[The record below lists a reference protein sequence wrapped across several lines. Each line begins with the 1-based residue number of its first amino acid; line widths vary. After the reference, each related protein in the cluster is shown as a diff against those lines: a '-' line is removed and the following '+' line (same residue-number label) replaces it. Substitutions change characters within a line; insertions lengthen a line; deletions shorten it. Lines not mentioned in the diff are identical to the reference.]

1 MAQTEAEMWAG
12 MAKSDEAG
20 QLVYSGPAQD
30 PREAITREMYDR
42 GWDDLGFLGVG
53 SGFYQGSAIG
63 LALLIQCADVKARDI
78 SKAEMLQWRRNGR
91 GWQMVE
97 PVKGELAYHLM
108 TKPNHTAMTWPEF
121 WRMVVLHYEVAQNAY
136 IYTPRDGDGAIE
148 EHIPIMPGRA
158 RMRVSD
164 RGNIFYEIVAAT
176 EYDRAVLGDSYLI
189 VPEREMIHLRGRL
202 LDGVNGLSNV
212 LLGSPNLDLLSAI
225 GRYQTKLFGNDGKQ
239 PLVFETKEGFANT
252 DMGEAAFRRLKDQ
265 LREAARRASGTGE
278 AILLEAGLTAKPIA
292 VNAVDAQSKDSFTQ
306 AVMRICGL
314 MDVPPHR
321 IYALESVAYNNM
333 SAMNRQY
340 VNDCLMPL
348 AFNFETKLRN
358 HSLPE
363 SDWPRY
369 SLQFDRAAL
378 MSNDPDTLDKLIK
391 TGMGTGLMSFDEGR
405 EVMPF
410 RLNPLKKNGGYR
422 TVPVNMSLV
431 DENGEVVHA
440 GTGQHPTNPGAG
452 ESESPDNNAGKAGP
466 RLVHSAG
473 GA

>member
-1 MAQTEAEMWAG
+1 MPQTEAEMWAG
-12 MAKSDEAG
+12 LAKSEEAG

-30 PREAITREMYDR
+30 QRETIAREMYDR

-53 SGFYQGSAIG
+53 SGFYQGSATG

-121 WRMVVLHYEVAQNAY
+121 WRMVVLHHEVAQNAY
-136 IYTPRDGDGAIE
+136 IYTPRDREDTIE
-148 EHIPIMPGRA
+148 EYITIMPGRA

-176 EYDRAVLGDSYLI
+176 EYDRAVLGDTYLI
-189 VPEREMIHLRGRL
+189 VPEHEMIHLRGRL

-212 LLGSPNLDLLSAI
+212 VLGSPNLDLLSAI
-225 GRYQTKLFGNDGKQ
+225 GRFQTKLFGNDGKQ
-239 PLVFETKEGFANT
+239 PLVFETKEGFPNS

-278 AILLEAGLTAKPIA
+278 AILLEAGLTAKAIA
-292 VNAVDAQSKDSFTQ
+292 INAVDAQSKDSFTQ

-333 SAMNRQY
+333 ASMNRQY

-348 AFNFETKLRN
+348 AFNFETKFRN
-358 HSLPE
+358 HSLPQD
-363 SDWPRY
+363 DWPRY
-369 SLQFDRAAL
+369 SLQFDRSAL
-378 MSNDPDTLDKLIK
+378 MSNDPDTIEKLVK
-391 TGMGTGLMSFDEGR
+391 TGMSTGIMEIDEAR
-405 EVMPF
+405 EIMPF
-410 RLNPLKKNGGYR
+410 RLNPLGQGGQVR
-422 TVPVNMSLV
+422 TVPVTMALV
-431 DENGEVVHA
+431 DRA
-440 GTGQHPTNPGAG
+440 GNVIQAATGQNATQPGAG
-452 ESESPDNNAGKAGP
+452 EDESPDNNAGKAGP

-473 GA
+473 AA

>member
-1 MAQTEAEMWAG
+1 MAMTEAEMWAG
-12 MAKSDEAG
+12 LAKSDEAG

-53 SGFYQGSAIG
+53 RGYYQGSAIG

-91 GWQMVE
+91 GWQMIE
-97 PVKGELAYHLM
+97 PRKGELAYHLM
-108 TKPNHTAMTWPEF
+108 TKPNGTAMTWPEF
-121 WRMVVLHYEVAQNAY
+121 WRMVVLHLEVAQNAY
-136 IYTPRDGDGAIE
+136 VYTPRDREDTIE
-148 EHIPIMPGRA
+148 EYIPIMPGRA

-176 EYDRAVLGDSYLI
+176 EYERAALGDTYLI
-189 VPEREMIHLRGRL
+189 VPEHEMIHLRGRL
-202 LDGVNGLSNV
+202 LDGVNGLSN
-212 LLGSPNLDLLSAI
+212 LALGGPNLDLLSAI

-239 PLVFETKEGFANT
+239 PLVFETKEGFAT
-252 DMGEAAFRRLKDQ
+252 TEQGEAAFRRLKDQ
-265 LREAARRASGTGE
+265 LREAAHRATSSGE
-278 AILLEAGLTAKPIA
+278 AILLEAGLTAKPVAI
-292 VNAVDAQSKDSFTQ
+292 NSVDAQSKDSFTQ

-321 IYALESVAYNNM
+321 IYALEAVAYNNM

-348 AFNFETKLRN
+348 AVNIETKFRN

-363 SDWPRY
+363 EQWPIY
-369 SLQFDRAAL
+369 SLQFDRSAL
-378 MSNDPDTLDKLIK
+378 MSNDPDTLEKLVK
-391 TGMGTGLMSFDEGR
+391 AGMSSGLMTFDEGR

-410 RLNPLKKNGGYR
+410 RLNPLKKGGDQR
-422 TVPVNMSLV
+422 TVPVNMSLI
-431 DENGEVVHA
+431 DANGEVVHA
-440 GTGQHPTNPGAG
+440 ATGQNPTQPGAG
-452 ESESPDNNAGKAGP
+452 EGESPDNNAGKAGP
-466 RLVHSAG
+466 RLVHTAG
-473 GA
+473 AA

>member
-1 MAQTEAEMWAG
+1 MAQTEAEFWAG
-12 MAKSDEAG
+12 MEKTAEQGQVVSSTPISPMSSD
-20 QLVYSGPAQD
+20 
-30 PREAITREMYDR
+30 TRAAMLDH

-53 SGFYQGSAIG
+53 SGYYQGSATG

-78 SKAEMLQWRRNGR
+78 SKAELLQWRRNGR

-108 TKPNHTAMTWPEF
+108 TKPNRTAMTWPEF
-121 WRMVVLHYEVAQNAY
+121 WRMIVLHHEVAQNAY
-136 IYTPRDGDGAIE
+136 IYTPRDRLDTIE
-148 EHIPIMPGRA
+148 EYIPIMPGRA
-158 RMRVSD
+158 RMRISAQ
-164 RGNIFYEIVAAT
+164 GNIFYELVAAT
-176 EYDRAVLGDSYLI
+176 EYERAALGSAYMI

-202 LDGVNGLSNV
+202 LDGVNGLSN
-212 LLGSPNLDLLSAI
+212 LALGSPNLDLLSAI

-252 DMGEAAFRRLKDQ
+252 EHGNAAFRRLKEQ
-265 LREAARRASGTGE
+265 LREAARRASGSGE

-292 VNAVDAQSKDSFTQ
+292 INAVDAQSKDSFTQ

-333 SAMNRQY
+333 SSMNRQY

-348 AFNFETKLRN
+348 AFNIETKFRN
-358 HSLPE
+358 HSLPQD
-363 SDWPRY
+363 DWPRY
-369 SLQFDRAAL
+369 SLQFDRSAL
-378 MSNDPDTLDKLIK
+378 MSNDPDTIEKLVK
-391 TGMGTGLMSFDEGR
+391 TGMSTGIMEIDEAR
-405 EVMPF
+405 EIMPF
-410 RLNPLKKNGGYR
+410 RLNPLGQGGQVR
-422 TVPVNMSLV
+422 TVPVTMALV
-431 DENGEVVHA
+431 DRVGNVIQA
-440 GTGQHPTNPGAG
+440 ATGQNATQPGAG

-473 GA
+473 AA